1 VTARLEFP
9 HPVILLLGC
18 VALAAALTW
27 VVPAGAYDRR
37 DDPVSGRAVVVA
49 GTYHAVERAPVGVFE
64 ALVAVPKGLIDAS
77 SVIFLVFLSGG
88 AFTVVDRTGA
98 LRRLVDALARRLK
111 SRGILV
117 IPVVGLAFVAGGA
130 LMQMSEELVAF
141 APLMLLICASL
152 GLPPVMAVAM
162 SLGTATI
169 AAAFSP
175 VDPFMVAI
183 AQKVAQVPV
192 GSGWQFRTTLLAIAM
207 AYWLWSITR
216 YAARHAAPRVA
227 STTGDERDSE
237 LTRQHFLVLA
247 VVALTFLFFVIGAQ
261 QWGWDFDRLA
271 TLFLIMGLVSG
282 IVGGLGLSGMA
293 DAMIAGMRDMT
304 YSAVLIGIARAIY
317 VVLDQGHIV
326 DSLVHAIVT
335 PLEGL
340 PVTLAALG
348 MFVAQA
354 VIHIP
359 VPSSSGQAVL
369 TMPILAPVSDLIGL
383 SRQVTVLAYQLGNGT
398 FDLLFPTNGPL
409 LAMLALVGV
418 RFDDWFKWALPR
430 CLILAAF
437 GCLAVVVAVAI
448 GWH

>member
-1 VTARLEFP
+1 MSLRFEFP

-18 VALAAALTW
+18 VAIAAALTW
-27 VVPAGAYDRR
+27 VVPAGVYDRK
-37 DDPVSGRAVVVA
+37 DDPVTGRALVVA
-49 GTYHAVERAPVGVFE
+49 GTYHRVDPAPVGVFQ
-64 ALVAVPKGLIDAS
+64 ALVAVPRGLIDAA

-98 LRRLVDALARRLK
+98 LRRLVDALARRLED
-111 SRGILV
+111 RGVLV
-117 IPVVGLAFVAGGA
+117 IPVVCLAFVAGGA
-130 LMQMSEELVAF
+130 LMQMQEELVAF

-152 GLPPVMAVAM
+152 GLPPLVSVAM
-162 SLGTATI
+162 SLGTASI

-192 GSGWQFRTTLLAIAM
+192 GSGWQYRTILLGLAM
-207 AYWLWSITR
+207 AYWLWSLTR
-216 YAARHAAPRVA
+216 YASRHLNPPAVA
-227 STTGDERDSE
+227 STNDERE
-237 LTRQHFLVLA
+237 RTLTTRHLLVIG
-247 VVALTFLFFVIGAQ
+247 VVLLTFLFFGIGAQ
-261 QWGWDFDRLA
+261 QWGWDFDKLA
-271 TLFLIMGLVSG
+271 TLFLIMGLASG
-282 IVGGLGLSGMA
+282 IIGGLGISGTA
-293 DAMIAGMRDMT
+293 DALVAGARDMT
-304 YSAVLIGIARAIY
+304 FSALIIGLARGIF
-317 VVLDQGHIV
+317 VVLDEGHIV

-340 PVTLAALG
+340 PVTLAAIG
-348 MFVAQA
+348 MFFAQA
-354 VIHIP
+354 LIHIP
-359 VPSSSGQAVL
+359 VPSTSGQAVL

-409 LAMLALVGV
+409 LALLAISGV

-437 GCLAVVVAVAI
+437 GCVAVVVAIAI

>member
-1 VTARLEFP
+1 MTRRFAFP
-9 HPVILLLGC
+9 HPLILLLSC
-18 VALAAALTW
+18 VAVAAALTW

-37 DDPVSGRAVVVA
+37 DDPATGRAVVVA
-49 GTYHAVERAPVGVFE
+49 GTYHRVDPAPVGPFQ
-64 ALVAVPKGLIDAS
+64 ALVAVPRGLIDAA

-98 LRRLVDALARRLK
+98 LRRLVDVLARRLEG
-111 SRGILV
+111 RGVLV

-152 GLPPVMAVAM
+152 GLPPVMAVAT

-192 GSGWQFRTTLLAIAM
+192 GSGWGFRTVILALAM

-216 YAARHAAPRVA
+216 YAACHANPPATVV
-227 STTGDERDSE
+227 TGDERDRA
-237 LTRQHFLVLA
+237 LTPRHMLVIA
-247 VVALTFLFFVIGAQ
+247 VVGITFLFFGIGAQ
-261 QWGWDFDRLA
+261 QWGWDFDKLA

-282 IVGGLGLSGMA
+282 AIGGLGFSGTA
-293 DAMIAGMRDMT
+293 DALVAGARDMT
-304 YSAVLIGIARAIY
+304 FSAILIGVARGIF

-340 PVTLAALG
+340 PVTFAALG
-348 MFVAQA
+348 MFAAQA
-354 VIHIP
+354 LIHIP
-359 VPSSSGQAVL
+359 VPSTSGQAVL

-409 LAMLALVGV
+409 LALLAVSGV

-437 GCLAVVVAVAI
+437 GCVAIVVAVAI

>member
-1 VTARLEFP
+1 VTARFEFP

-18 VALAAALTW
+18 IAVAAALTW
-27 VVPAGAYDRR
+27 VVPAGVYDRHE
-37 DDPVSGRAVVVA
+37 DPATGRALVVA
-49 GTYHAVERAPVGVFE
+49 GTYHRVDPAPVGVFQ
-64 ALVAVPKGLIDAS
+64 ALVAVPRGLIDAS
-77 SVIFLVFLSGG
+77 SVIFLIFLSGG

-98 LRRLVDALARRLK
+98 LRRLVDVLARKLEG
-111 SRGILV
+111 RGVLV

-130 LMQMSEELVAF
+130 LMQMQEELVAF

-152 GLPPVMAVAM
+152 GLPPLIAVAM
-162 SLGTATI
+162 SLGTASI

-192 GSGWQFRTTLLAIAM
+192 GSGWEYRTVLLTIAM
-207 AYWLWSITR
+207 AYWLWSLTR
-216 YAARHAAPRVA
+216 YASRHLNPPAVTVTA
-227 STTGDERDSE
+227 DERE
-237 LTRQHFLVLA
+237 RALTGRHLMVIVVVL
-247 VVALTFLFFVIGAQ
+247 LTFLFFGIGAQ
-261 QWGWDFDRLA
+261 QWGWDFDKLA
-271 TLFLIMGLVSG
+271 TLFLIMGLASG
-282 IVGGLGLSGMA
+282 IIGGLGISGTA
-293 DAMIAGMRDMT
+293 DALVAGARDMT
-304 YSAVLIGIARAIY
+304 FSALIVGLARGIF
-317 VVLDQGHIV
+317 VVLDEGHIV

-340 PVTLAALG
+340 PVALAALG
-348 MFVAQA
+348 MFFAQA
-354 VIHIP
+354 LIHVP
-359 VPSSSGQAVL
+359 VPSTSGQAVL

-409 LAMLALVGV
+409 LALLAVSGV

-437 GCLAVVVAVAI
+437 GCLAVVVAIAI

>member
-1 VTARLEFP
+1 MTARFTFP

-18 VALAAALTW
+18 VAFAAALTW
-27 VVPAGAYDRR
+27 VVPTGAYDRR
-37 DDPVSGRAVVVA
+37 DDPVTGRAVVVA
-49 GTYHAVERAPVGVFE
+49 GTYHEVERAPVGVFE
-64 ALVAVPKGLIDAS
+64 ALVAVPKGLIDAA

-98 LRRLVDALARRLK
+98 LRRLVDALARRLEG
-111 SRGILV
+111 RGVLV

-192 GSGWQFRTTLLAIAM
+192 GSGWQFRTVLLTIAM

-216 YAARHAAPRVA
+216 YAARHANPPAAAVA
-227 STTGDERDSE
+227 GDERDSR
-237 LTRQHFLVLA
+237 LTPQHLMVLG

-317 VVLDQGHIV
+317 VVLDQGRIV

-335 PLEGL
+335 PLVGL

-348 MFVAQA
+348 MFVAHA

-418 RFDDWFKWALPR
+418 RFDEWFKWVLPR
-430 CLILAAF
+430 CLLLAGL
-437 GCLAVVVAVAI
+437 GCVALVLAIAI

>member
-1 VTARLEFP
+1 MTRRFAFP
-9 HPVILLLGC
+9 HPLILLLGC
-18 VALAAALTW
+18 VAVAAALTW
-27 VVPAGAYDRR
+27 VVPAGAYDRHE
-37 DDPVSGRAVVVA
+37 DPETGRALVVA
-49 GTYHAVERAPVGVFE
+49 GTYHRVDPSPVGVFQ
-64 ALVAVPKGLIDAS
+64 ALVAVPKGLIDAA

-98 LRRLVDALARRLK
+98 LRRVVDVLARRLEG
-111 SRGILV
+111 RGVLV
-117 IPVVGLAFVAGGA
+117 IPVVGLAFAAGGA

-141 APLMLLICASL
+141 APLLLLICASL
-152 GLPPVMAVAM
+152 GLPPLMAVAM
-162 SLGTATI
+162 SIGTAAI

-192 GSGWQFRTTLLAIAM
+192 GSGWQFRTVILALAT

-216 YAARHAAPRVA
+216 YAARHANPPVA
-227 STTGDERDSE
+227 AAGPDERDRV
-237 LTRQHFLVLA
+237 LTPRHMLVLA

-271 TLFLIMGLVSG
+271 TLFLIMGLASG
-282 IVGGLGLSGMA
+282 AIGALGLSGTA
-293 DAMIAGMRDMT
+293 DAMIAGARDMT
-304 YSAVLIGIARAIY
+304 FSAILIGIARAIY

-340 PVTLAALG
+340 PVTLAAFG
-348 MFVAQA
+348 MFGAQA
-354 VIHIP
+354 LIHVA
-359 VPSSSGQAVL
+359 VPSTSGQAVL

-409 LAMLALVGV
+409 LALLAVSGV

-437 GCLAVVVAVAI
+437 GCVALVIAIAI

>member
-1 VTARLEFP
+1 MRLRLEFP

-18 VALAAALTW
+18 VAIAAVLTW
-27 VVPAGAYDRR
+27 VVPAGVYDRR
-37 DDPVSGRAVVVA
+37 DDPVTGRALVVA
-49 GTYHAVERAPVGVFE
+49 GTYHRVDPAPVGVFQ
-64 ALVAVPKGLIDAS
+64 ALVAVPRGLIDAA
-77 SVIFLVFLSGG
+77 SVIFLIFLSGG

-98 LRRLVDALARRLK
+98 LRRLVDVLARRLED
-111 SRGILV
+111 RGVLV
-117 IPVVGLAFVAGGA
+117 IPVVGLAFMAGGA
-130 LMQMSEELVAF
+130 LMQMQEELVAF

-152 GLPPVMAVAM
+152 GLPPLIAVAM
-162 SLGTATI
+162 SLGTASI

-192 GSGWQFRTTLLAIAM
+192 GSGWQYRTIILAIAM
-207 AYWLWSITR
+207 AYWLWSLTR
-216 YAARHAAPRVA
+216 YASRHLNPPVVA
-227 STTGDERDSE
+227 VPEGERENTLS
-237 LTRQHFLVLA
+237 LRHLLVIA
-247 VVALTFLFFVIGAQ
+247 VVLLTFVFFGVGAQ
-261 QWGWDFDRLA
+261 QWGWDFDKLA
-271 TLFLIMGLVSG
+271 TLFLIMGLASG
-282 IVGGLGLSGMA
+282 VVGGLGVSGTA
-293 DAMIAGMRDMT
+293 DALVAGARDMT
-304 YSAVLIGIARAIY
+304 FSALIVGLARGIF
-317 VVLDQGHIV
+317 VVLDEGHIV

-348 MFVAQA
+348 MFFAQA
-354 VIHIP
+354 IIHIP
-359 VPSSSGQAVL
+359 VPSTSGQAVL

-409 LAMLALVGV
+409 LALLAVSGV
-418 RFDDWFKWALPR
+418 RFDEWFKWALPR

-437 GCLAVVVAVAI
+437 GCVAVVVAIAI